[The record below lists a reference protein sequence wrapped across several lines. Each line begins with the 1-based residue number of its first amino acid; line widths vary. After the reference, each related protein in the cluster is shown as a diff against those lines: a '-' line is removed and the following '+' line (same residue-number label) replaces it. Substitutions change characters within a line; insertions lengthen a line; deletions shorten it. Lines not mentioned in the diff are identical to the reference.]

1 MRVPEVRYRKINKH
15 LTNGGNVADKSFYV
29 ELADLVGA
37 ELSNF
42 KVLQMTEVYQTNEDG
57 RKVTSLGFFKDEDI
71 AKAFSKV
78 QINANYHQTSPAF
91 VLTNGLVGYV
101 INNSVE
107 PIKLFDDEEEMVKI
121 REKILSKLSP
131 EEQHILGIKK

>member
-1 MRVPEVRYRKINKH
+1 MPEVRYRKINKH

-29 ELADLVGA
+29 KLADLVGA

-42 KVLQMTEVYQTNEDG
+42 KVLLMTEVYQTNEDG
-57 RKVTSLGFFKDEDI
+57 RKVSSLGFFKDKSI
-71 AKAFSKV
+71 AKAFAGI
-78 QINANYHQTSPAF
+78 QIDANYYQTSPDF

>member
-1 MRVPEVRYRKINKH
+1 M
-15 LTNGGNVADKSFYV
+15 ADKSFYV
-29 ELADLVGA
+29 KLADLVGA

-42 KVLQMTEVYQTNEDG
+42 KVLLMTEVYQTNEDG
-57 RKVTSLGFFKDEDI
+57 RKVSSLGFFKDKSI
-71 AKAFSKV
+71 AKAFAGI
-78 QINANYHQTSPAF
+78 QIDANYYQTSPDF